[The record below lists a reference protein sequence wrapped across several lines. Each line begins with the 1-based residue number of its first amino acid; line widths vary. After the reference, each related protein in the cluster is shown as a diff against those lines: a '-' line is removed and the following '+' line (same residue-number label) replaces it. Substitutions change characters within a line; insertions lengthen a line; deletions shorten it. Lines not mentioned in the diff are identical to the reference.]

1 MTICSTSPRLRGRA
15 FCVCFIVA
23 LLLVTDDWE
32 CVNKKNRGASL
43 AGSQRWYAAC
53 RRMEADVK
61 LVCNFQ
67 EHLLRTPAVADSKN
81 EETFKVVD
89 RRLFGEDGELR
100 QDVVEQER
108 RNEEAAEKKAA
119 AQAESKAKA
128 AAAAAAAAATMPAPT
143 QNAGAVA
150 ANAGSAG
157 APGNGAGLAEVTPED
172 AAAEAQDSGEI
183 NPTSRS
189 FQMLIDFLTR
199 NAAAML
205 GGMADPRTG
214 QAFVDL
220 EGARE
225 VIDMLD
231 ALREKT
237 RGNLSKEDDN
247 LLIEV
252 IGSLKLTFMEI
263 SKVAAEQMAKKAKAK

>member
-1 MTICSTSPRLRGRA
+1 
-15 FCVCFIVA
+15 
-23 LLLVTDDWE
+23 
-32 CVNKKNRGASL
+32 
-43 AGSQRWYAAC
+43 
-53 RRMEADVK
+53 
-61 LVCNFQ
+61 
-67 EHLLRTPAVADSKN
+67 VADPKHEDTS
-81 EETFKVVD
+81 FKVID
-89 RRLFGEDGELR
+89 RRLFSENGEIRPE
-100 QDVVEQER
+100 VVEQER
-108 RNEEAAEKKAA
+108 RDDEAAAKKAA
-119 AQAESKAKA
+119 ATQANKTAGQTSSVGTAQPK
-128 AAAAAAAAATMPAPT
+128 PT
-143 QNAGAVA
+143 GNSGGIIDGSQAGAGQRNFDSQA
-150 ANAGSAG
+150 LANSAG
-157 APGNGAGLAEVTPED
+157 NDLIPEAPGE
-172 AAAEAQDSGEI
+172 EI
-183 NPTSRS
+183 SASSRS

-252 IGSLKLTFMEI
+252 LGSLKLTFMEI
-263 SKVAAEQMAKKAKAK
+263 SKAAAEQMAKKAQAK

>member
-1 MTICSTSPRLRGRA
+1 
-15 FCVCFIVA
+15 
-23 LLLVTDDWE
+23 
-32 CVNKKNRGASL
+32 
-43 AGSQRWYAAC
+43 
-53 RRMEADVK
+53 MEADVK

-67 EHLLRTPAVADSKN
+67 EHLLRIPAVADSKH
-81 EETFKVVD
+81 EDTFKVVD

-119 AQAESKAKA
+119 AQAEAKAKA
-128 AAAAAAAAATMPAPT
+128 AAASSAGKATSAPANPS
-143 QNAGAVA
+143 A
-150 ANAGSAG
+150 ANADAQT
-157 APGNGAGLAEVTPED
+157 AAGNGAGLAAVTPED
-172 AAAEAQDSGEI
+172 AAAEAQDSGEM

-237 RGNLSKEDDN
+237 RGNLSKDDDN

>member
-1 MTICSTSPRLRGRA
+1 MDGSVSIAKMRTREGACD
-15 FCVCFIVA
+15 VA
-23 LLLVTDDWE
+23 A
-32 CVNKKNRGASL
+32 R
-43 AGSQRWYAAC
+43 AAC
-53 RRMEADVK
+53 RRAEADVK
-61 LVCNFQ
+61 LTCNFQ
-67 EHLLRTPAVADSKN
+67 EQLLRILAVADSKH

-119 AQAESKAKA
+119 AQAQKKAEA
-128 AAAAAAAAATMPAPT
+128 AAASSADRATPAQTASPFPANAAAMDAQGAA
-143 QNAGAVA
+143 
-150 ANAGSAG
+150 
-157 APGNGAGLAEVTPED
+157 GNGDALAGVTPED
-172 AAAEAQDSGEI
+172 AAAEAQDAGEM

-237 RGNLSKEDDN
+237 RGNLSKDDDN

>member
-1 MTICSTSPRLRGRA
+1 V
-15 FCVCFIVA
+15 FFIVA
-23 LLLVTDDWE
+23 LQLVTDE
-32 CVNKKNRGASL
+32 RKHVNNKKRRASPP
-43 AGSQRWYAAC
+43 GSPRWHAAC
-53 RRMEADVK
+53 RQTEADVK
-61 LVCNFQ
+61 LACNFQ
-67 EHLLRTPAVADSKN
+67 EHLLRIPAVADSKN

-119 AQAESKAKA
+119 AQAEAKAKA
-128 AAAAAAAAATMPAPT
+128 AAASSAGKPTPAPAA
-143 QNAGAVA
+143 NPFA
-150 ANAGSAG
+150 ANADAQS
-157 APGNGAGLAEVTPED
+157 APGNGAGLAPVTPED
-172 AAAEAQDSGEI
+172 AAAEAQDSGEL

-237 RGNLSKEDDN
+237 RGNLSKDDDN